1 MRNDIAQAL
10 LLNAL
15 KESPFEE
22 VDDAKKYFQNM
33 AKYKYDDYQQFNPGM
48 RFIERFALWL
58 SQFKGN
64 DRKAALDFIR
74 EKLIFISQTE
84 MNLLVSAAFPDVIRE
99 YFIKDVSAILNLPE
113 YHVTKIASSKE
124 YKKLIRQSLF
134 CGMSDG
140 AKVEYFRRANS
151 GIISH
156 EQIYQTYELSDERAE
171 KMKEELISDLMR
183 ILETEQVDDNDKKF
197 KKVFLLDDFS
207 ASGTSYL
214 KFETKDGNLRGKG
227 KIAAFYKSIFENED
241 LKKIFD
247 LQNLK
252 IYVIIYLITEQAK
265 NQIENNFI
273 QLEKLHGNKPEL
285 ICLHIIPNSEK
296 LNIQNDEEIVN
307 LCLKDDYYDAE
318 ELEDEHTKKGGKNVK
333 LGFGECALPV
343 VLFHNTPNNSVPL
356 LWSYDTSD
364 KFKGLF
370 PRIPRHKEI

>member
-64 DRKAALDFIR
+64 DRKVALDFIR
-74 EKLIFISQTE
+74 KKLIFISQTE
-84 MNLLVSAAFPDVIRE
+84 MNLLVSSAFPDVIRE
-99 YFIKDVSAILNLPE
+99 YFIKDVSAILNVPE

-151 GIISH
+151 GVISH

-171 KMKEELISDLMR
+171 KMKEELISDLKK
-183 ILETEQVDDNDKKF
+183 ILETEQVNDNDGKF

-214 KFETKDGNLRGKG
+214 KFETKDGIVKGKG
-227 KIAAFYKSIFENED
+227 KISAFYKSIFANED

-247 LQNLK
+247 LQSLK
-252 IYVIIYLITEQAK
+252 IYVIIYVITEQAK

-273 QLEKLHGNKPEL
+273 QLEKLYGNKPKL

-296 LNIQNDEEIVN
+296 LNIQSDEEIVN
-307 LCLKDDYYDAE
+307 LCSKDDYYDAE